1 MEKLIVKSI
10 NKSKKNKHNLIKRAE
25 ERKAVKAINTLRID
39 DAELEIELVH
49 KNGFIVLAI
58 GEPICKGDKRYNW
71 HQWSYNKTKITDKLI
86 SNILGYNH
94 NTYLSLN
101 SFKSPR
107 KTIANLYSLNAL
119 WSDIDYYKID
129 KYKNKSYEQMINI
142 ISKNKIMK
150 KIPPSLWIYSGN
162 GIYPIWLI
170 ENAFAS
176 GCLPLWNKL
185 MNVIHEELEK
195 YGADSGSVEAS
206 HVLRLAG
213 SNNTKTNKKAKII
226 KDMLNFNPKRYT
238 LTELSDAI
246 LYKLKYNKDE
256 WEEIKKKNKK
266 NKQEK
271 ELCKI
276 TSIFNLHT
284 LNHARMH
291 DIEKLIELREG
302 NCKGTRER
310 MVFLYRYWANCFHKS
325 DETAL
330 EEALEINDMFTEP
343 LSEAEVL
350 EATENA
356 AEAAVLW
363 EEKLNEYWKLDNKPS
378 VKKFFYEGRSGVYI
392 YSNKKL
398 IELLGITQEEMKHLA
413 TIINYE
419 EKLRRKNEKRR
430 QARLNEN
437 GLNSR
442 QQAKVDKILLVAE
455 LLEKGLKNKDIVEK
469 LNLTKGTVS
478 KYSKE
483 YLNNKEYYLTFKN
496 NELESIKVIEF
507 TRVTDTELKLIV
519 V

>member
-1 MEKLIVKSI
+1 MEKSVVKCI
-10 NKSKKNKHNLIKRAE
+10 NKSRKIKHNLIKRAE
-25 ERKAVKAINTLRID
+25 ERKPIKAINSLRID

-49 KNGFIVLAI
+49 KNGFIVLAL
-58 GEPICKGDKRYNW
+58 GEPIAKGDKRYNW
-71 HQWSYNKTKITDKLI
+71 HQWSYNKDKINNILL

-129 KYKNKSYEQMINI
+129 KYKNKSYDQMINI
-142 ISKNKIMK
+142 ISKNKIIK

-170 ENAFAS
+170 ENAFAL

-195 YGADSGSVEAS
+195 YGADAASVEAS

-226 KDMLNFNPKRYT
+226 KDIFNFNPKRYT
-238 LTELSDAI
+238 LAELSDTI
-246 LYKLKYNKDE
+246 LYKLKYSKDE
-256 WEEIKKKNKK
+256 WEKLKKKEKK

-276 TSIFNLHT
+276 TSIFNIHT
-284 LNHARMH
+284 LNHARMR
-291 DIEKLIELREG
+291 DIEKLIELRDG
-302 NCKGTRER
+302 NCEGTRER
-310 MVFLYRYWANCFHKS
+310 MVFLYRYWANCFHKN

-330 EEALEINDMFTEP
+330 EEALEINNMFTEP

-350 EATENA
+350 KATDNA
-356 AEAAVLW
+356 AEAAALW
-363 EEKLNEYWKLDNKPS
+363 EDKLNEYWKLKNKPS
-378 VKKFFYEGRSGVYI
+378 VKKFFYQGKSGVYI

-398 IELLGITQEEMKHLA
+398 IQLLKITQEEMKDLA
-413 TIINYE
+413 TIINRE

-430 QARLNEN
+430 QSRLNEN

-442 QQAKVDKILLVAE
+442 QQAKVDKILLVGE
-455 LLEKGLKNKDIVEK
+455 LIEKGFKNKDVVDK
-469 LNLTKGTVS
+469 LALTKGTVS

-483 YLNNKEYYLTFKN
+483 YFDNREYYLSLKN
-496 NELESIKVIEF
+496 NKSETDEVIEF
-507 TRVTDTELKLIV
+507 ARITDDELKLLV
-519 V
+519 M